1 MLNGA
6 DPLNT
11 DSSQALTRLVLVG
24 GCAILLRWVSL
35 LKDEQAIVAKISEV
49 KTESFEEFVFLV
61 LEEVFILLNKLS
73 DDISEQGK
81 SVWQVL
87 HVVIS
92 LTADAHDLFENG
104 FLGKQLEAVLVLTEF
119 LKDSVGVEGHLVV
132 ILILGRKLVDEIVD
146 NEGSLFLENR
156 LHVFLL
162 CSEFTF
168 TLVVIVQ
175 VAAFACFP
183 SDACF
188 VLLVLVW
195 LNLNFEKR
203 NEK

>member
-1 MLNGA
+1 
-6 DPLNT
+6 
-11 DSSQALTRLVLVG
+11 
-24 GCAILLRWVSL
+24 
-35 LKDEQAIVAKISEV
+35 
-49 KTESFEEFVFLV
+49 
-61 LEEVFILLNKLS
+61 
-73 DDISEQGK
+73 
-81 SVWQVL
+81 L

-146 NEGSLFLENR
+146 NVGSLFLENR